1 MHFFTDASV
10 CCFRRFPTRRQ
21 AGTTYRRQ
29 RQNRPF
35 REKLT
40 APGRIML
47 SPHEFAVLMLV
58 KASPECTD
66 IEREEFNAVLGRQ
79 LVALESTPS
88 GAHRPRVTNH
98 GESLLQTL
106 MRKR

>member
-1 MHFFTDASV
+1 
-10 CCFRRFPTRRQ
+10 
-21 AGTTYRRQ
+21 
-29 RQNRPF
+29 
-35 REKLT
+35 
-40 APGRIML
+40 ML
-47 SPHEFAVLMLV
+47 SPHEFEVLMLM
-58 KASPECTD
+58 KASPEYTD
-66 IEREEFNAVLGRQ
+66 IEREEFNALLERQ

>member
-1 MHFFTDASV
+1 
-10 CCFRRFPTRRQ
+10 
-21 AGTTYRRQ
+21 
-29 RQNRPF
+29 
-35 REKLT
+35 
-40 APGRIML
+40 
-47 SPHEFAVLMLV
+47 MLV
-58 KASPECTD
+58 KASPESTD
-66 IEREEFNAVLGRQ
+66 IEREEFNALLERR